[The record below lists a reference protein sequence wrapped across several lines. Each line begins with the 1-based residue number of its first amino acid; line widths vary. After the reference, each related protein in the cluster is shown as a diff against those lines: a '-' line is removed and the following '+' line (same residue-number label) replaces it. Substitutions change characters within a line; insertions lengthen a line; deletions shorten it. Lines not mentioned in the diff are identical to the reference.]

1 MWDNAFTEP
10 EIKSSIRGYNLKK
23 RYHTH
28 SMKREQDFERHTMK
42 REQDFERNNN
52 PGLSKMFGKLA
63 DEYEIYKANAPAPH
77 KSFNEWLNS

>member
-1 MWDNAFTEP
+1 
-10 EIKSSIRGYNLKK
+10 
-23 RYHTH
+23 
-28 SMKREQDFERHTMK
+28 MK

-77 KSFNEWLNS
+77 KSFDEWLPSYGDSLYRRENSE